1 MFAIRLTNF
10 GYMYSDTFKTL
21 EDAVAKAKD
30 IGFECTILEL
40 KKKKMVPVKNV
51 KVF

>member
-21 EDAVAKAKD
+21 EDAVSKAKEL
-30 IGFECTILEL
+30 GFECTILQY
-40 KKKKMVPVKNV
+40 KNRKGVTVKIV
-51 KVF
+51 KTI